1 MGKNDNETTAQM
13 PETVS
18 QIVGQMKEVIELK
31 DSFKAEQ
38 VLFIK
43 NLINKDLTEN
53 ELYMFLIFAKR
64 AGLNPFAKEI
74 IAVVYNGQSGRVVS
88 TIVTRDGKR
97 AVAYRQGGVESI
109 ETSPIYTK
117 VFKVPTGRVLPLD
130 PKDPTSAAK
139 VANEPEYAD
148 STVKV
153 EPWEGGK
160 LWGATCTVKR
170 NGKTHTATVPLS
182 EYNTGRNVWAKAPE
196 TMIKKVAESQA
207 LSMAVPELLGTYDE
221 AEMPSEA
228 RQVATGIVEG
238 ADEPATVEL
247 ITTIKAMGGD
257 DSLTYTK
264 QGAIEEIARLQA
276 EKRKAKKEEVKE

>member
-1 MGKNDNETTAQM
+1 MPKETIETTAQV

-18 QIVGQMKEVIELK
+18 QITEQLKEVIALK
-31 DSFKAEQ
+31 ESFKVEQ
-38 VLFIK
+38 MTFVR

-53 ELYMFLIFAKR
+53 ELYMFLLFAKR

-74 IAVVYNGQSGRVVS
+74 IAVVYNGAGGRVVS

-109 ETSPIYTK
+109 ETRPIYVKT
-117 VFKVPTGRVLPLD
+117 FKVPTGRVLP
-130 PKDPTSAAK
+130 
-139 VANEPEYAD
+139 NEPGKPEKPLTEREAEYAD
-148 STVKV
+148 SIVEV

-170 NGKTHTATVPLS
+170 NGKTHTATVPLI
-182 EYNTGRNVWAKAPE
+182 EYNTGRNVWIKSPE

-228 RQVATGIVEG
+228 RTIGAAVVEG
-238 ADEPATVEL
+238 ATEPATAEL

-257 DSLTYTK
+257 ETLTYTK
-264 QGAIEEIARLQA
+264 QGAMEEIARLQN
-276 EKRKAKKEEVKE
+276 EKRKAKKEVAKE